1 VPVEVTRAEVLGFRI
16 RAQQLDRESGGL
28 VDTAVLDLGVQD
40 TGPDGGRWALAL
52 RGVPPEELAG
62 PELVMLWTIRGAP
75 HLYRRADLPSVA
87 AAVAPFSE
95 ADASKRILNAARP
108 LKAADISALDAL
120 DAVASAMRSVVRKPT
135 VKGTV
140 SARVADL
147 MPPPYLRFC
156 RSCNATHL
164 YEMPFRLAAVRAG
177 LELRSGTSPPVLAP
191 IQDFAPADVPEQRHA
206 VIRAYLRLLGP
217 ATPRDV
223 AGYLDAPVREVKTR
237 WPSDAVEVRVDGSVA
252 WALADDLERLAGEP
266 PEATRLLG
274 PFDLFLQA
282 KDRPLLVDD
291 TARAKALWPV
301 LGRPGAVLRHG
312 ELIGLWRPRM
322 AGGRLTVRVELW
334 GPTSPALR
342 ADVTTQAE
350 RLAAYRG
357 SPFAGLELVG

>member
-1 VPVEVTRAEVLGFRI
+1 
-16 RAQQLDRESGGL
+16 
-28 VDTAVLDLGVQD
+28 
-40 TGPDGGRWALAL
+40 
-52 RGVPPEELAG
+52 
-62 PELVMLWTIRGAP
+62 
-75 HLYRRADLPSVA
+75 
-87 AAVAPFSE
+87 
-95 ADASKRILNAARP
+95 
-108 LKAADISALDAL
+108 
-120 DAVASAMRSVVRKPT
+120 
-135 VKGTV
+135 
-140 SARVADL
+140 
-147 MPPPYLRFC
+147 
-156 RSCNATHL
+156 
-164 YEMPFRLAAVRAG
+164 
-177 LELRSGTSPPVLAP
+177 
-191 IQDFAPADVPEQRHA
+191 